1 MSTEQTQNSQRH
13 YKYFVV
19 RDIKKFKDS
28 SGNEVLSVPI
38 QSLQADREGDVVNE
52 QGQQDIIRQLQTGK
66 VPAFPNHG
74 MGDSFVMYDFRE
86 IMGKWV
92 GGEVKGNT
100 TYGYLQLRKNN
111 ASAEALMDL
120 IEQDMPV
127 GFSIGFIPKEYEEKE
142 IGMEFSAVDLLEVS
156 PVGIPSNAVAVHGNN
171 VDMINAV
178 TQAIETDG
186 SAEAVKAKIKQFI
199 GGNMTEEKQSNE
211 QAEQE
216 TKDTQE
222 GSELENKVA
231 EDTQEEQ
238 PEQSEKSEPE
248 PDNQETKESDEEKP
262 CPDDDDEEDYKQF
275 KSEVKEKLSTL
286 ESKIQKIE
294 ESLKDKSKSVETK
307 SEESETEEAEDTYN
321 NNDMEEQGKEEYENG
336 NEELDTATEDTEEP
350 KDADDTAET
359 TEEEST
365 EETGETEEAGK
376 STEPEN
382 GKGKKI
388 KTIDETNTQ
397 EEQSIQPEEP
407 KVRGFRFRY

>member
-1 MSTEQTQNSQRH
+1 MATEETQNSQRH

-19 RDIKKFKDS
+19 RDIKKVKDS
-28 SGNEVLSVPI
+28 SGNEILSVPI

-52 QGQQDIIRQLQTGK
+52 QGQQDIIRQLQTGN

-92 GGEVKGNT
+92 GGEVNGNT

-111 ASAEALMDL
+111 SSAEALMDL

-127 GFSIGFIPKEYEEKE
+127 GFSIGFIPKEYEEKQE
-142 IGMEFSAVDLLEVS
+142 GMEFSAVDLLEVS

-211 QAEQE
+211 Q
-216 TKDTQE
+216 
-222 GSELENKVA
+222 
-231 EDTQEEQ
+231 
-238 PEQSEKSEPE
+238 PE
-248 PDNQETKESDEEKP
+248 QETKESDEEEKS
-262 CPDDDDEEDYKQF
+262 DNDEDEEDENDEDEDEEDYKQF

-286 ESKIQKIE
+286 ESKIQQIE

-307 SEESETEEAEDTYN
+307 SEEPETEEAEDTEN
-321 NNDMEEQGKEEYENG
+321 TNDIEEQNKEEYENG
-336 NEELDTATEDTEEP
+336 NEEPKDTE
-350 KDADDTAET
+350 DTAET
-359 TEEEST
+359 TEEETT
-365 EETGETEEAGK
+365 EDTEDIGETEEAGK
-376 STEPEN
+376 SAEPDKGKGKKIKTIDETN
-382 GKGKKI
+382 TQEAGKSAEPDKGKGKKI

-407 KVRGFRFRY
+407 NVRGFTVRY

>member
-1 MSTEQTQNSQRH
+1 MATEQTQNSQRH

-19 RDIKKFKDS
+19 RDIKKVKDS
-28 SGNEVLSVPI
+28 SGNEILSVPI

-92 GGEVKGNT
+92 GGEVNGNT

-111 ASAEALMDL
+111 SSAEALMDL

-127 GFSIGFIPKEYEEKE
+127 GFSIGFIPKEYEEKQE
-142 IGMEFSAVDLLEVS
+142 GMEFSAVDLLEVS

-211 QAEQE
+211 QPEQE
-216 TKDTQE
+216 I
-222 GSELENKVA
+222 
-231 EDTQEEQ
+231 
-238 PEQSEKSEPE
+238 
-248 PDNQETKESDEEKP
+248 KESDEDEEDENDEDEDEEEK
-262 CPDDDDEEDYKQF
+262 PDDDEDEEDYKQF

-286 ESKIQKIE
+286 ESKIQQIE

-307 SEESETEEAEDTYN
+307 SEEPETEEAEDTEN
-321 NNDMEEQGKEEYENG
+321 TNDIEEQNKEEYENG
-336 NEELDTATEDTEEP
+336 NEEPKYTE
-350 KDADDTAET
+350 DTAET
-359 TEEEST
+359 TEEETT
-365 EETGETEEAGK
+365 EDTGETEEAGK
-376 STEPEN
+376 SAEPDK

-407 KVRGFRFRY
+407 NVRGFTVRY

>member
-1 MSTEQTQNSQRH
+1 MATDETQNSQRH

-19 RDIKKFKDS
+19 RDIKKVKDS
-28 SGNEVLSVPI
+28 SGNEILSVPI

-52 QGQQDIIRQLQTGK
+52 QGQQDIIRQLQTGN

-92 GGEVKGNT
+92 GGEVNGNT

-111 ASAEALMDL
+111 SSAEALMDL

-127 GFSIGFIPKEYEEKE
+127 GFSIGFIPKEYEEKQE
-142 IGMEFSAVDLLEVS
+142 GMEFSAVDLLEVS

-211 QAEQE
+211 Q
-216 TKDTQE
+216 
-222 GSELENKVA
+222 
-231 EDTQEEQ
+231 
-238 PEQSEKSEPE
+238 PE
-248 PDNQETKESDEEKP
+248 QETKESDEEEKSDNDEDEEEK
-262 CPDDDDEEDYKQF
+262 PDDDEDEEDENDEDEDEEDYKQF

-286 ESKIQKIE
+286 ESKIQQIE

-307 SEESETEEAEDTYN
+307 SEESETEEAEDTEN
-321 NNDMEEQGKEEYENG
+321 TNDIEEQNKEEYENG
-336 NEELDTATEDTEEP
+336 NEEPKDTE
-350 KDADDTAET
+350 DTAET
-359 TEEEST
+359 TEEETT
-365 EETGETEEAGK
+365 EDTGETEEAGK
-376 STEPEN
+376 SAEPDK

-407 KVRGFRFRY
+407 NVRGFTVRY

>member
-1 MSTEQTQNSQRH
+1 MATEQTQNSQRH

-19 RDIKKFKDS
+19 RDIKKVKDS
-28 SGNEVLSVPI
+28 SGNEILSVPI

-92 GGEVKGNT
+92 GGEVNGNT

-111 ASAEALMDL
+111 SSAEALMDL

-127 GFSIGFIPKEYEEKE
+127 GFSIGFIPKEYEEKQE
-142 IGMEFSAVDLLEVS
+142 GMEFSAVDLLEVS
-156 PVGIPSNAVAVHGNN
+156 PVGIPSNAVAVSGNN

-211 QAEQE
+211 QPEQE
-216 TKDTQE
+216 I
-222 GSELENKVA
+222 
-231 EDTQEEQ
+231 
-238 PEQSEKSEPE
+238 
-248 PDNQETKESDEEKP
+248 KESDEDEEDENDEDEDEEEK
-262 CPDDDDEEDYKQF
+262 PDDDEDEEDYKQF

-286 ESKIQKIE
+286 ESKIQQIE
-294 ESLKDKSKSVETK
+294 ESLKDKSKSVDTK
-307 SEESETEEAEDTYN
+307 SEEPETEEAEDTEN
-321 NNDMEEQGKEEYENG
+321 TNDIEEQNKEEYENG
-336 NEELDTATEDTEEP
+336 NEEPKYTE
-350 KDADDTAET
+350 DTAET
-359 TEEEST
+359 TEEETT
-365 EETGETEEAGK
+365 EDTGETEEAGK
-376 STEPEN
+376 SAEPDK

-407 KVRGFRFRY
+407 NVRGFTVRY